1 MCVPD
6 FALAINFTG
15 MAFDSDVDLW
25 KSFKLGDWGAYEG
38 LYKKYFGIL
47 NNYGYKF
54 TTDNKLVEDAV
65 HDLFV
70 RLWTS
75 RERLSDPKSV
85 KNYLFKSMRNI
96 LLRKMKS
103 EEKFTD
109 IDGQEYPLSFS
120 ISYGTETF
128 QRIEDQELR
137 ARIRFFIETL
147 PARQQEI
154 IFLRFYEE
162 LSYEE
167 IAGVMS
173 ISINSAYKLLYKAL
187 DNLQNT
193 FGTSFSISM
202 FLSLKFFP
210 KFFSA

>member
-1 MCVPD
+1 
-6 FALAINFTG
+6 
-15 MAFDSDVDLW
+15 
-25 KSFKLGDWGAYEG
+25 
-38 LYKKYFGIL
+38 
-47 NNYGYKF
+47 
-54 TTDNKLVEDAV
+54 
-65 HDLFV
+65 
-70 RLWTS
+70 
-75 RERLSDPKSV
+75 
-85 KNYLFKSMRNI
+85 MRNI

>member
-1 MCVPD
+1 MRNEGD
-6 FALAINFTG
+6 LILWRSFTQ
-15 MAFDSDVDLW
+15 
-25 KSFKLGDWGAYEG
+25 GDWAAYSR
-38 LYKKYFGIL
+38 LYDSYFGLL

-54 TTDNKLVEDAV
+54 TRETGLIEDAV

-75 RERLSDPKSV
+75 RERLSNPASV

-96 LLRKMKS
+96 LLRKMKR

-120 ISYGTETF
+120 ISYGNETIK
-128 QRIEDQELR
+128 RVEDRELQAKIR
-137 ARIRFFIETL
+137 AFIDTL

-154 IFLRFYEE
+154 IFLRFYEG

-167 IAGVMS
+167 IADVMS
-173 ISINSAYKLLYKAL
+173 IGVNSAYKLLYKAL
-187 DNLQNT
+187 DNLQDS
-193 FGTSFSISM
+193 FGASSLSIL
-202 FLSLKFFP
+202 LSLKFFP
-210 KFFSA
+210 NFFSV

>member
-1 MCVPD
+1 MKYEGD
-6 FALAINFTG
+6 L
-15 MAFDSDVDLW
+15 DLW
-25 KSFKLGDWGAYEG
+25 KSFKLGNWFAYEA
-38 LYKKYFGIL
+38 LYKKYFSIL
-47 NNYGYKF
+47 NNYGFKF
-54 TTDNKLVEDAV
+54 TKENELVEDAV

-75 RERLSDPKSV
+75 RERLSDPESV

>member
-1 MCVPD
+1 MKYEGD
-6 FALAINFTG
+6 L
-15 MAFDSDVDLW
+15 DLW
-25 KSFKLGDWGAYEG
+25 KSFKLGNWSAYEA
-38 LYKKYFGIL
+38 LYKKYFSIL
-47 NNYGYKF
+47 NNYGFKF
-54 TTDNKLVEDAV
+54 TKENELVEDAV

-75 RERLSDPKSV
+75 RERLSDPESV

-202 FLSLKFFP
+202 ILSLKFFP

>member
-1 MCVPD
+1 MKYEGD
-6 FALAINFTG
+6 L
-15 MAFDSDVDLW
+15 DLW
-25 KSFKLGDWGAYEG
+25 KSFKLGNWSAYEA
-38 LYKKYFGIL
+38 LYKKYFSIL
-47 NNYGYKF
+47 NNYGFKF
-54 TTDNKLVEDAV
+54 TKENELVEDAV

-75 RERLSDPKSV
+75 RERLSDPESV

>member
-1 MCVPD
+1 MR
-6 FALAINFTG
+6 NEG
-15 MAFDSDVDLW
+15 DLLLW
-25 KSFKLGDWGAYEG
+25 QSFKQGDWDAYSR
-38 LYKKYFGIL
+38 LYNSYFGLL
-47 NNYGYKF
+47 NNYGYRF
-54 TTDNKLVEDAV
+54 TKEKELIEDAV

-75 RERLSDPKSV
+75 RDKLSDPESV

-109 IDGQEYPLSFS
+109 IDGQEYPLAFS
-120 ISYGTETF
+120 ISYGSETLK
-128 QRIEDQELR
+128 RIEDRELR
-137 ARIRFFIETL
+137 EKIRFFIETL
-147 PARQQEI
+147 PPRQQEI
-154 IFLRFYEE
+154 IFLRFYEG

-167 IAGVMS
+167 IADVMS

-193 FGTSFSISM
+193 FGTSSALSIL
-202 FLSLKFFP
+202 FSLKFFP
-210 KFFSA
+210 NFFSA